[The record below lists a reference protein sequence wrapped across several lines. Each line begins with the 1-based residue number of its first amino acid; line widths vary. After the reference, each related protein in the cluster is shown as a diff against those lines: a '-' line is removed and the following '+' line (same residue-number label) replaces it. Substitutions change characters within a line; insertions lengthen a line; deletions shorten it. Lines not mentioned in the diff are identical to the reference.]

1 MSDTIFTKNIRFPN
15 LDKYEDNPV
24 QPPTWIEDIKVEYDE
39 NQVVDGHGKYVVKR
53 LHGPAA
59 GSTSIPVYMDAN
71 GQPKPVRSI
80 DPSLVK
86 AGELVI
92 REDSPFLTITKTT
105 EEEIDPETEEVIEN
119 TIYTLGTDDTVIS
132 KSGNVISILN
142 NFRVNNLGSISARA
156 ITLTSNATVGGDLSV
171 TGNTTITG
179 NATVAGDIKLVGK
192 LKEADGTEQGTI
204 YYGSDQPDA
213 NSNAMI

>member
-1 MSDTIFTKNIRFPN
+1 M
-15 LDKYEDNPV
+15 
-24 QPPTWIEDIKVEYDE
+24 
-39 NQVVDGHGKYVVKR
+39 VKR

-86 AGELVI
+86 AGELII
-92 REDSPFLTITKTT
+92 REDSPFLTIVKTT
-105 EEEIDPETEEVIEN
+105 EEEVDPETEEVIEN
-119 TIYTLGTDDTVIS
+119 TIYTLGTDNTVIS
-132 KSGNVISILN
+132 KSGSVVSILN

-171 TGNTTITG
+171 TGNTTTKNATITG
-179 NATVAGDIKLVGK
+179 DINLTGK